1 MTVRTVRGL
10 DTRDL
15 RGVTAA
21 VEVSETKATR
31 RKANATR
38 DYATIGFDDEGPTWM
53 FVYSKEPGEGR
64 NRLMLDLGGEEDWR
78 EQANRVEA
86 LGATRIAE
94 HEVTE

>member
-1 MTVRTVRGL
+1 
-10 DTRDL
+10 
-15 RGVTAA
+15 
-21 VEVSETKATR
+21 
-31 RKANATR
+31 
-38 DYATIGFDDEGPTWM
+38 M